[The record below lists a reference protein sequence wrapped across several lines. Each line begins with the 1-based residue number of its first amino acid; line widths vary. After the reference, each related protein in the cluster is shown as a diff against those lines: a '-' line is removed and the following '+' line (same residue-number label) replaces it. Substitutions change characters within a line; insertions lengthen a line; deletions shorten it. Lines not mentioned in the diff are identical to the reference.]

1 MADLLI
7 AETLYPFNTNP
18 LLDQNNQVVIMQLK
32 NFKFVQCLV
41 SKVLLAIIIEFS
53 FGFHL
58 YDERNYYNTRAVFFT
73 IMLQLLNSSNK
84 DT

>member
-1 MADLLI
+1 
-7 AETLYPFNTNP
+7 
-18 LLDQNNQVVIMQLK
+18 MQLK

-58 YDERNYYNTRAVFFT
+58 YDQRNYYNKSCFLHNYVVTLKQ
-73 IMLQLLNSSNK
+73 LQ
-84 DT
+84 